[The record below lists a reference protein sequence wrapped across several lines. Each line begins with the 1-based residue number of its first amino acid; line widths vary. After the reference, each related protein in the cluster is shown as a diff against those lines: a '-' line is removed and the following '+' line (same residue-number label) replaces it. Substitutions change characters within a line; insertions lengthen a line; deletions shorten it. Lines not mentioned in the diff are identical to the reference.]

1 LNVRREGLIPKLSEE
16 DRSCLYG
23 LVWCRSGKDVIL
35 LFFVRPN
42 SFVLATGG
50 LRGLIFSRFLRRSS
64 SFFVCLWM
72 LYDTVVLRV
81 VKISIKSKV
90 NLQNHVPYS
99 FSS

>member
-1 LNVRREGLIPKLSEE
+1 MSLSFGTSTCLNVRREGLIPKLSEE

-50 LRGLIFSRFLRRSS
+50 LRGLIFSRFLRTRRVQS
-64 SFFVCLWM
+64 
-72 LYDTVVLRV
+72 VVA
-81 VKISIKSKV
+81 ID
-90 NLQNHVPYS
+90 
-99 FSS
+99 